1 MLEIFDLLKEI
12 EDLLHILFFLVALDL
27 STGLVK
33 SKLSKTTPIKRSS
46 IELWQKIS
54 NFILILIC
62 SIIDTI
68 LKKNG
73 ISFEF
78 NLSQLFSCLIII
90 SECKN
95 VIENLGETEVT
106 ELIENLIKVVFETI
120 NEKLGVHKKKQK

>member
-1 MLEIFDLLKEI
+1 MLQIFDLLKEI

-27 STGLVK
+27 ATGLVK
-33 SKLSKTTPIKRSS
+33 SKLSKTTPINRSS

-120 NEKLGVHKKKQK
+120 NEKLDVYKKKQK